1 MSLVGRPHARTPI
14 ILLISLV
21 IRCRVQLCGVM
32 GSKARAILIK
42 LTFGCVCVVVNIIY
56 QVGGTP

>member
-21 IRCRVQLCGVM
+21 NVGCLQSQLCGVM
-32 GSKARAILIK
+32 GSKARAILIE
-42 LTFGCVCVVVNIIY
+42 LIISMIYNINEH
-56 QVGGTP
+56 

>member
-42 LTFGCVCVVVNIIY
+42 LIISMIYNINEH
-56 QVGGTP
+56 